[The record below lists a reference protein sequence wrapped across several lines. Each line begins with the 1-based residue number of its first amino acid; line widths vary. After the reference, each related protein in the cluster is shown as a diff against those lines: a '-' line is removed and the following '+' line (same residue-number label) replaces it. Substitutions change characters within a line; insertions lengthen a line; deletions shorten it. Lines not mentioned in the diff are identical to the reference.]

1 MESKVDTGQRAKLR
15 KMRVDLEN
23 EDAALARERPTL
35 DLLSA
40 RGLARRQVVVER
52 RATIILMQGAISR
65 RLRLTKAEDLL
76 ASYRNTLESQERVLM
91 RWKSEHARETP
102 PPDLMARIED
112 YRNRIK
118 ALEKGGVEALTEYV
132 EAQRKAGQEE
142 QEKERKRL

>member
-1 MESKVDTGQRAKLR
+1 MKSKVDTGQRAKLR
-15 KMRVDLEN
+15 KMQTELKA
-23 EDAALARERPTL
+23 EDMALAEELPTL
-35 DLLSA
+35 DLLDDK
-40 RGLARRQVVVER
+40 GLARRQVVIER
-52 RATIILMQGAISR
+52 RATIILLQGAISR

-118 ALEKGGVEALTEYV
+118 ALEKGGVEALTAYV
-132 EAQRKAGQEE
+132 EAERKAGQEE